1 MEGNQEVRKLT
12 NVLRRI
18 ARAAWYAAW
27 HNDKPDAARF
37 CALQYNRVLARLEEL
52 EPAVKPLFAPLPES
66 ASPQVI
72 RMAASELAAFFE
84 EEPSS
89 ERRSRERR
97 QHREH
102 RARHCGG
109 RRAWVGVVN
118 LGRY

>member
-1 MEGNQEVRKLT
+1 MERDREIVKLV

-18 ARAAWYAAW
+18 VRAAGYAAW
-27 HNDKPDAARF
+27 NNAKPDAARF
-37 CALQYNRVLARLEEL
+37 CALQYNKVLARLQEL
-52 EPAVKPLFAPLPES
+52 ESAVKPLFAPLPEA

-72 RMAASELAAFFE
+72 RMAASELAAFFAD
-84 EEPSS
+84 EPSS
-89 ERRSRERR
+89 EHRSREHGK
-97 QHREH
+97 HREH

>member
-1 MEGNQEVRKLT
+1 MERDREIVKLV

-18 ARAAWYAAW
+18 VRAAGYAAW
-27 HNDKPDAARF
+27 NNAKPDAARF
-37 CALQYNRVLARLEEL
+37 CASQYNKVLARLQEL
-52 EPAVKPLFAPLPES
+52 EPAVKPLFAPLPEA

-84 EEPSS
+84 EEPAS

-97 QHREH
+97 EHREH

-118 LGRY
+118 LGRH